1 MQSRLALGGC
11 SCTRWQAAHA
21 ALACTHAVPSA
32 ASPSL
37 RVLHPTTGCR
47 ISRVSVMDTAAIA
60 SRCRSRGPFAG
71 EQQLGWAVRPPV
83 ARCGRS
89 AAGMGLLL
97 REQRMLC
104 RDGGAACLASASATS
119 SSVCGGHPERAAEA
133 AAALVPHSYTN
144 PNRSAALYH
153 VSPVLQ
159 RRP

>member
-1 MQSRLALGGC
+1 MYEMASSPCCADL
-11 SCTRWQAAHA
+11 HA
-21 ALACTHAVPSA
+21 CHAVPFNV

-47 ISRVSVMDTAAIA
+47 ISRISVMDTAAIA

-71 EQQLGWAVRPPV
+71 KQQLGWVLRPPV

-104 RDGGAACLASASATS
+104 RDGGAAC
-119 SSVCGGHPERAAEA
+119 
-133 AAALVPHSYTN
+133 
-144 PNRSAALYH
+144 
-153 VSPVLQ
+153 
-159 RRP
+159 